1 MLKIFTVG
9 PMEANCYILYNP
21 DKREGLIIDP
31 GAEGSHLI
39 KFIKQEKISINYIV
53 NTHGHPDHIGANRK
67 IKEHT
72 NAPILI
78 HQYDAPMLAKSGS
91 VLSLIFFPLE
101 SSSPA
106 ADTFIKDGDLIECAG
121 MKLKVLHT
129 PGHTPGGISLLID
142 DSIFTGDTL
151 FSGSIGRS
159 DLPGGSQEVLL
170 NSIKKILSLDENLII
185 YPGHGPATTVGQELH
200 SNPFIT

>member
-21 DKREGLIIDP
+21 DKKEGLIIDP
-31 GAEGSHLI
+31 GAEGARLI
-39 KFIKQEKISINYIV
+39 KFIEQEKICINYII
-53 NTHGHPDHIGANRK
+53 NTHGHPDHIGANRQ
-67 IKEHT
+67 IKEYT

-78 HQYDAPMLAKSGS
+78 HEYDAPMLTRSGS
-91 VLSLIFFPLE
+91 VLSLIFPLE

-106 ADTFIKDGDLIECAG
+106 ADTFVKDGDLIECEG

-129 PGHTPGGISLLID
+129 PGHTPGGISLLLD
-142 DSIFTGDTL
+142 DAIFTGDTL
-151 FSGSIGRS
+151 FSGSVGRF
-159 DLPGGSQEVLL
+159 DLPGGSEEVLL

-185 YPGHGPATTVGQELH
+185 YPGHGPSTTVSEELR

>member
-21 DKREGLIIDP
+21 DKKEGLIIDP
-31 GAEGSHLI
+31 GAEGARLI
-39 KFIKQEKISINYIV
+39 KFIEQEKICINYII
-53 NTHGHPDHIGANRK
+53 NTHGHPDHIGANRQ
-67 IKEHT
+67 IKEYT

-78 HQYDAPMLAKSGS
+78 HQYDAPMLTRSGS
-91 VLSLIFFPLE
+91 VLSLIFPLE
-101 SSSPA
+101 SSSPP

-121 MKLKVLHT
+121 IKLKVLHT

-151 FSGSIGRS
+151 FSGSVGRF
-159 DLPGGSQEVLL
+159 DLPGGSEEVLL
-170 NSIKKILSLDENLII
+170 NSIKKILSLDKNLII
-185 YPGHGPATTVGQELH
+185 YPGHGPSTTVGEELR

>member
-21 DKREGLIIDP
+21 DKKEGLIIDP
-31 GAEGSHLI
+31 GAEGSRLI
-39 KFIKQEKISINYIV
+39 KFIKQEKICIKYII

-67 IKEHT
+67 VKEYT

-78 HQYDAPMLAKSGS
+78 HEYDAPMLTRSGS
-91 VLSLIFFPLE
+91 VLSLIFPLE

-106 ADTFIKDGDLIECAG
+106 ADTFVKDGDLIECAG

-129 PGHTPGGISLLID
+129 PGHTPGGISLLLD

-151 FSGSIGRS
+151 FSGSVGRF
-159 DLPGGSQEVLL
+159 DLPGGSEEVLL

-185 YPGHGPATTVGQELH
+185 YPGHGPSSTVGEELR

>member
-1 MLKIFTVG
+1 MLKTFTVG
-9 PMEANCYILYNP
+9 PMEANCYILYSP

-31 GAEGSHLI
+31 GAEGARLI
-39 KFIKQEKISINYIV
+39 KFIQEKKISIRYII

-67 IKEHT
+67 VKEHT
-72 NAPILI
+72 SAPILI
-78 HQYDAPMLAKSGS
+78 HQRDAPMLTKSES
-91 VLSLIFFPLE
+91 ILTLIFPLE
-101 SSSPA
+101 YSSPP

-121 MKLKVLHT
+121 MRLKVLHT
-129 PGHTPGGISLLID
+129 PGHTPGGISLLTD

-151 FSGSIGRS
+151 FAGSVGRF

-170 NSIKKILSLDENLII
+170 NSIRKILSLGENLTI
-185 YPGHGPATTVGQELH
+185 YPGHGPSTSVGEELH

>member
-21 DKREGLIIDP
+21 DKKEGLIIDP
-31 GAEGSHLI
+31 GAEGARLI
-39 KFIKQEKISINYIV
+39 KFIEQEKICINYII
-53 NTHGHPDHIGANRK
+53 NTHGHPDHIGANRQ
-67 IKEHT
+67 IKEYT

-78 HQYDAPMLAKSGS
+78 HEYDAPMLTRSGS
-91 VLSLIFFPLE
+91 VLSLIFPLE

-106 ADTFIKDGDLIECAG
+106 ADTFVKDGDLIECAE

-129 PGHTPGGISLLID
+129 PGHTPGGISLLLD
-142 DSIFTGDTL
+142 DAIFTGDTL
-151 FSGSIGRS
+151 FSGSVGRF
-159 DLPGGSQEVLL
+159 DLPGGSEEVLL

-185 YPGHGPATTVGQELH
+185 YPGHGPSTTVSEELR

>member
-1 MLKIFTVG
+1 MLKAFTVG

-31 GAEGSHLI
+31 GAEGSRLI
-39 KFIKQEKISINYIV
+39 KFIKQEKISINYII

-78 HQYDAPMLAKSGS
+78 HQYDAPMLTKSES
-91 VLSLIFFPLE
+91 VLPLIFPLE
-101 SSSPA
+101 SSSPP

-142 DSIFTGDTL
+142 DFIFTGDTL

-185 YPGHGPATTVGQELH
+185 YPGHGPSTTVSEELH

>member
-31 GAEGSHLI
+31 GAEGSRLI
-39 KFIKQEKISINYIV
+39 KFIKQEEISINYII

-78 HQYDAPMLAKSGS
+78 HQYDAPMLSKSES
-91 VLSLIFFPLE
+91 ILSFIFPLE
-101 SSSPA
+101 SSSPP

-170 NSIKKILSLDENLII
+170 NSIKKILSLNENLII
-185 YPGHGPATTVGQELH
+185 YPGHGPSTTVGQELH

>member
-39 KFIKQEKISINYIV
+39 KFIKQEKIFINYII

-67 IKEHT
+67 IKEYT

-78 HQYDAPMLAKSGS
+78 HQYDAPMLTKSGS
-91 VLSLIFFPLE
+91 VLSLIFPLE
-101 SSSPA
+101 SSSPP

-142 DSIFTGDTL
+142 DFIFTGDTI
-151 FSGSIGRS
+151 FSGSIGRF

-170 NSIKKILSLDENLII
+170 NSIKKILSLEENLII
-185 YPGHGPATTVGQELH
+185 YPGHGPSTTVRQELQ

>member
-39 KFIKQEKISINYIV
+39 KFIKQEKISINYII

-91 VLSLIFFPLE
+91 VLSLIFPLE
-101 SSSPA
+101 SSSPP

-185 YPGHGPATTVGQELH
+185 YPGHGPSTTVRQELH

>member
-91 VLSLIFFPLE
+91 VLSLIFPVE
-101 SSSPA
+101 SSSPP

-159 DLPGGSQEVLL
+159 DLPGGSPQVLL
-170 NSIKKILSLDENLII
+170 SSIKKILSLDENLII
-185 YPGHGPATTVGQELH
+185 YPGHGPSTTVGQELH

>member
-1 MLKIFTVG
+1 
-9 PMEANCYILYNP
+9 MEVNCYILYNP
-21 DKREGLIIDP
+21 DKRAGLIIDP

-91 VLSLIFFPLE
+91 VLSFIFPLE

-106 ADTFIKDGDLIECAG
+106 ADTFIKEGDLIECAG

-129 PGHTPGGISLLID
+129 PGHTPGGISLLTD

-159 DLPGGSQEVLL
+159 DLPGGSPQVLL
-170 NSIKKILSLDENLII
+170 NSIKKILSLGENLIV
-185 YPGHGPATTVGQELH
+185 YPGHGPSTTVSQELH

>member
-31 GAEGSHLI
+31 GAEGSRLV
-39 KFIKQEKISINYIV
+39 KFIKQEKISINYII
-53 NTHGHPDHIGANRK
+53 NTHGHPDHTGANRK
-67 IKEHT
+67 LKEYT

-78 HQYDAPMLAKSGS
+78 HQYDASMLTKSES
-91 VLSLIFFPLE
+91 VLPLIFPLE
-101 SSSPA
+101 SSSPP

-159 DLPGGSQEVLL
+159 DLPGGSEEVLL

-185 YPGHGPATTVGQELH
+185 YPGHGPSTTVGQELH

>member
-1 MLKIFTVG
+1 MLKAFTVG

-31 GAEGSHLI
+31 GAEGSRLI
-39 KFIKQEKISINYIV
+39 KFIKQEKISINYII

-78 HQYDAPMLAKSGS
+78 HQYDAPMLTKSES
-91 VLSLIFFPLE
+91 VLSLIFPLE
-101 SSSPA
+101 SSSPP
-106 ADTFIKDGDLIECAG
+106 ADTFIKDGDLIKCAG

-185 YPGHGPATTVGQELH
+185 YPGHGPSTTVSEELH

>member
-1 MLKIFTVG
+1 MLKAFTVG

-31 GAEGSHLI
+31 GAEGSRLI
-39 KFIKQEKISINYIV
+39 KFIKQEKISINYII

-78 HQYDAPMLAKSGS
+78 HQYDAPMLTKSAS
-91 VLSLIFFPLE
+91 ILSFIFPLE
-101 SSSPA
+101 SSSPP

-159 DLPGGSQEVLL
+159 DLPGGSEEVLL

-185 YPGHGPATTVGQELH
+185 YPGHGPSTTVSEELH

>member
-21 DKREGLIIDP
+21 DKKEGLIIDP
-31 GAEGSHLI
+31 GAEGARLI
-39 KFIKQEKISINYIV
+39 KFIEQEKICINYII

-67 IKEHT
+67 IKEYT

-78 HQYDAPMLAKSGS
+78 HQYDAPMLTRRGS
-91 VLSLIFFPLE
+91 VLSLIFPLE

-142 DSIFTGDTL
+142 DAIFTGDTL
-151 FSGSIGRS
+151 FSGSVGRF
-159 DLPGGSQEVLL
+159 DLPGGSEDVLL

-185 YPGHGPATTVGQELH
+185 YPGHGPSTTVSEELR

>member
-21 DKREGLIIDP
+21 DKKEGLIIDP
-31 GAEGSHLI
+31 GAEGARLI
-39 KFIKQEKISINYIV
+39 KFIEQEKICINYII

-67 IKEHT
+67 IKEYT

-78 HQYDAPMLAKSGS
+78 HEYDAPMLTRSGS
-91 VLSLIFFPLE
+91 VLSLIFPLE

-106 ADTFIKDGDLIECAG
+106 ADTFVKDGDLIECAE

-129 PGHTPGGISLLID
+129 PGHTPGGISLLLD
-142 DSIFTGDTL
+142 DAIFTGDTL
-151 FSGSIGRS
+151 FSGSVGRF
-159 DLPGGSQEVLL
+159 DLPGGSEEVLL

-185 YPGHGPATTVGQELH
+185 YPGHGPSTTVSEELR

>member
-21 DKREGLIIDP
+21 DKKEGLIIDP
-31 GAEGSHLI
+31 GAEGARLI
-39 KFIKQEKISINYIV
+39 KFIKQEKICINYII
-53 NTHGHPDHIGANRK
+53 NTHGHPDHIGANRQ
-67 IKEHT
+67 IKEYT

-78 HQYDAPMLAKSGS
+78 HQYDAPMLTRSGS
-91 VLSLIFFPLE
+91 VLSLIFPLE

-129 PGHTPGGISLLID
+129 PGHTPGGISLLLD
-142 DSIFTGDTL
+142 DAIFTGDTL
-151 FSGSIGRS
+151 FSGSVGRF
-159 DLPGGSQEVLL
+159 DLPGGSEEVLL

-185 YPGHGPATTVGQELH
+185 YPGHGPSTTVGEELR

>member
-21 DKREGLIIDP
+21 DKRAGLIIDP

-91 VLSLIFFPLE
+91 VLSLIFPLE
-101 SSSPA
+101 SSSPL

-159 DLPGGSQEVLL
+159 DLPGGSPQVLL

-185 YPGHGPATTVGQELH
+185 YPGHGPSTTVRQELH

>member
-39 KFIKQEKISINYIV
+39 KFIKQEKISINYII

-91 VLSLIFFPLE
+91 VLSLIFPVE
-101 SSSPA
+101 SSSPP

-159 DLPGGSQEVLL
+159 DLPGGSPEVLL

-185 YPGHGPATTVGQELH
+185 YPGHGPSTTVSQELH

>member
-1 MLKIFTVG
+1 MLKAFTVG

-31 GAEGSHLI
+31 GAEGSRLI
-39 KFIKQEKISINYIV
+39 KFIKQEKISINYII
-53 NTHGHPDHIGANRK
+53 NTHGHPDHVGANRK

-78 HQYDAPMLAKSGS
+78 HQYDAPMLTKSAS
-91 VLSLIFFPLE
+91 VLSFIFPLE
-101 SSSPA
+101 SSSPP

-121 MKLKVLHT
+121 IKLKVLHT

-142 DSIFTGDTL
+142 DFIFTGDTL

-185 YPGHGPATTVGQELH
+185 YPGHGPSTTVSEELH

>member
-21 DKREGLIIDP
+21 DKKEGLIIDP
-31 GAEGSHLI
+31 GAEGSRLI
-39 KFIKQEKISINYIV
+39 KFIKQEKICIKYII

-67 IKEHT
+67 VKEYT

-78 HQYDAPMLAKSGS
+78 HQYDAPMLTRSGS
-91 VLSLIFFPLE
+91 VLSLIFPLE

-106 ADTFIKDGDLIECAG
+106 ADTFVKDGDLIECAG

-129 PGHTPGGISLLID
+129 PGHTPGGISLLLD

-151 FSGSIGRS
+151 FSGSVGRF
-159 DLPGGSQEVLL
+159 DLPGGSEEVLL

-185 YPGHGPATTVGQELH
+185 YPGHGPSSTVGEELR

>member
-39 KFIKQEKISINYIV
+39 KFIKQEEISINYIV

-91 VLSLIFFPLE
+91 VLSFIFPLE

-129 PGHTPGGISLLID
+129 PGHTPGGISLLTD

-159 DLPGGSQEVLL
+159 DLPGGSPEVLL
-170 NSIKKILSLDENLII
+170 NSIKKILSLDENLIV
-185 YPGHGPATTVGQELH
+185 YPGHGPATTVSQELH

>member
-21 DKREGLIIDP
+21 DKKEGLIIDP
-31 GAEGSHLI
+31 GAEGARLI
-39 KFIKQEKISINYIV
+39 KFIEQEKICINYII
-53 NTHGHPDHIGANRK
+53 NTHGHPDHIGANRQ
-67 IKEHT
+67 IKEYA

-78 HQYDAPMLAKSGS
+78 HQYDAPMLTRRGS
-91 VLSLIFFPLE
+91 VLSLIFPLE

-106 ADTFIKDGDLIECAG
+106 ADTFVKDGDLIECAG

-129 PGHTPGGISLLID
+129 PGHTPGGISFLLD
-142 DSIFTGDTL
+142 DAIFTGDTL
-151 FSGSIGRS
+151 FSGSVGRF
-159 DLPGGSQEVLL
+159 DLPGGSEEVLL
-170 NSIKKILSLDENLII
+170 NSINKILSLDENLII
-185 YPGHGPATTVGQELH
+185 YPGHGPSTTVSEELR

>member
-9 PMEANCYILYNP
+9 PMEANCYIFYNP

-91 VLSLIFFPLE
+91 VLSLIFPVE
-101 SSSPA
+101 SSSPP

-159 DLPGGSQEVLL
+159 DLPGGSPQVLL
-170 NSIKKILSLDENLII
+170 NSIKKILSLDENLIV
-185 YPGHGPATTVGQELH
+185 YPGHGPATTVSQELH

>member
-1 MLKIFTVG
+1 
-9 PMEANCYILYNP
+9 MEANCYILYNP

-91 VLSLIFFPLE
+91 VLSLIFPVE
-101 SSSPA
+101 SSSPP

-129 PGHTPGGISLLID
+129 PGHTPGGISLLIN

-159 DLPGGSQEVLL
+159 DLPGGSPEVLL
-170 NSIKKILSLDENLII
+170 NSIKKILSLNENLII
-185 YPGHGPATTVGQELH
+185 YPGHGPSTTVRQELH

>member
-21 DKREGLIIDP
+21 DKKEGLIIDP
-31 GAEGSHLI
+31 GAEGARLI
-39 KFIKQEKISINYIV
+39 KFIEQEKICINYII
-53 NTHGHPDHIGANRK
+53 NTHGHPDHIGANCQ
-67 IKEHT
+67 IKEYT

-78 HQYDAPMLAKSGS
+78 HEYDAPMLTRSGS
-91 VLSLIFFPLE
+91 VLSLIFPLE

-106 ADTFIKDGDLIECAG
+106 ADTFVKDGDLIECAE

-129 PGHTPGGISLLID
+129 PGHTPGGISLLLD
-142 DSIFTGDTL
+142 DAIFTGDTL
-151 FSGSIGRS
+151 FSGSVGRF
-159 DLPGGSQEVLL
+159 DLPGGSEEVLL

-185 YPGHGPATTVGQELH
+185 YPGHGPSTTVSEELR

>member
-39 KFIKQEKISINYIV
+39 KFIKQEKIFINYII

-67 IKEHT
+67 IKEYT

-78 HQYDAPMLAKSGS
+78 HQYDAPMLTKSGS
-91 VLSLIFFPLE
+91 VLSLIFPLE
-101 SSSPA
+101 SSSPP

-121 MKLKVLHT
+121 MKLKILHT

-142 DSIFTGDTL
+142 DFIFTGDTL

-170 NSIKKILSLDENLII
+170 NSIKKILSLEENLII
-185 YPGHGPATTVGQELH
+185 YPGHGPSTTVRQELQ

>member
-21 DKREGLIIDP
+21 DKRAGLIIDP

-39 KFIKQEKISINYIV
+39 KFIKQEKISINYII

-91 VLSLIFFPLE
+91 VLSLIFPLE

-159 DLPGGSQEVLL
+159 DLPGGSPQVLL

-185 YPGHGPATTVGQELH
+185 YPGHGPSTTVRQELH

>member
-1 MLKIFTVG
+1 MLKAFTVG

-31 GAEGSHLI
+31 GAEGSRLI
-39 KFIKQEKISINYIV
+39 KFIKQEKISINYII

-78 HQYDAPMLAKSGS
+78 HQYDAPMLTKSAS
-91 VLSLIFFPLE
+91 VLSFIFPLE
-101 SSSPA
+101 SSSPP

-121 MKLKVLHT
+121 IKLKVLHT

-185 YPGHGPATTVGQELH
+185 YPGHGPSTTVSEELH